1 MCCKILKLNLLWYFA
16 IQCMIFD
23 QNGDAYYVWRQF
35 QGTDTFVQNTFVSIF
50 GDTIKT
56 NNMDVELKNGDLVIL

>member
-1 MCCKILKLNLLWYFA
+1 
-16 IQCMIFD
+16 MIFD